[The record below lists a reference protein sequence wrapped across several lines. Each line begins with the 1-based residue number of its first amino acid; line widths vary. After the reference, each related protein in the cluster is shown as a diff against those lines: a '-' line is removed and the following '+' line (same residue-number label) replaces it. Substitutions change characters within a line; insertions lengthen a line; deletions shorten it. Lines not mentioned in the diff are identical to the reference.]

1 MPTAKPKTQTLTC
14 TVCKTKFP
22 RPNARGPAPKYCSD
36 AHRQVAF
43 IDRNFVKK
51 GDTVYLA
58 TPKGASAPAVFRTRK
73 EAVALGGSA
82 TPTKL
87 R

>member
-1 MPTAKPKTQTLTC
+1 MPTAKPKTQMLTC

-43 IDRNFVKK
+43 IDRNFVKR
-51 GDTVYLA
+51 GDTVYLSQ
-58 TPKGASAPAVFRTRK
+58 TPGAGNTAVFRTRK
-73 EAVALGGSA
+73 DAAALGFPVIS
-82 TPTKL
+82 TKL